1 MKSMRTLVINMIVVE
16 TFILEGIL
24 SKSLRRHVDETQSDL
39 SSATQDAAN
48 KQQTDKCLS
57 EKTKEVELLHQ
68 VI

>member
-1 MKSMRTLVINMIVVE
+1 MINMIVVE

-39 SSATQDAAN
+39 SSATQDAIH
-48 KQQTDKCLS
+48 KQQTDKYVS
-57 EKTKEVELLHQ
+57 EKTKGIELLYQ